1 MIHMEIPGRE
11 PLTLAHAVL
20 DYNGTIAV
28 DGLVLEEL
36 KPRLLRLRELVEVH
50 VLTADTYGTVEAQCR
65 PLGLAVHTFPR
76 AGAAAC
82 KAGIVRDLSDG
93 AACFGNGFNDIP
105 MFDLAALAVAVLE
118 GAYAGTGFGLAEGL
132 LWELAYAGGFGGLV
146 FGMALAGMAVGAASQ
161 YVLSQNFF
169 SCLLCSAVVL
179 GALDGLRLI
188 RALFIRLDTL
198 DVLLRVAVPEVLLS
212 LCWTPLVY
220 LIFRVIFRR
229 VGGTRLA

>member
-1 MIHMEIPGRE
+1 M
-11 PLTLAHAVL
+11 
-20 DYNGTIAV
+20 
-28 DGLVLEEL
+28 
-36 KPRLLRLRELVEVH
+36 
-50 VLTADTYGTVEAQCR
+50 
-65 PLGLAVHTFPR
+65 
-76 AGAAAC
+76 
-82 KAGIVRDLSDG
+82 
-93 AACFGNGFNDIP
+93 
-105 MFDLAALAVAVLE
+105 
-118 GAYAGTGFGLAEGL
+118 GL
-132 LWELAYAGGFGGLV
+132 LWELSYAGGFGGLV

-179 GALDGLRLI
+179 GALDGLRVL

-220 LIFRVIFRR
+220 LIFRFIFRR